1 MSLLSLPTDL
11 RSIQDE
17 ATWRIYVRGV
27 VQGVGFRPFV
37 YNLATKLQ
45 LRGWVRNTSAGVEIL
60 LHGPTERL
68 HRFLDSLSS
77 QAPPLAHIQEVQI
90 VPEEVCPA
98 SEGFAIL
105 DSAKQEGAF
114 QAVSADVAI
123 CPDCERE
130 LLDPSDRRYL
140 YPFITCTHCGPRF
153 TIIRDLPYDRPLTT
167 MADFPLCEA
176 CEREYHDPADR
187 RFHAQPI
194 ACPTCG
200 PMVQFISPGQVQRV
214 ARMSLQLEAILC
226 ARRWLRTGKI
236 LAIKGLG
243 GFHLACDAN
252 NAEAVA
258 ELRRRK
264 RRSEKPFALM
274 AADLSTVERFCEM
287 TPAERMLLLSR
298 QRPIV
303 LLRKRPERELPGIAP
318 GLDRLGIM
326 LPYTPLHVLLLNQH
340 DPILNREAVPPLLVM
355 TSGNLSDEPI
365 AIDNEEAW
373 QRLHPLV
380 DAFLVHNR
388 PIQTRCDDSVV
399 RLNRVEGET
408 FTVYLRR
415 SRGYAPEALTLPF
428 PTEPLLA
435 VGGELKNTFCLV
447 RERYAFLSQHIGDLE
462 NYETLQAF
470 EQAVRHFEHLF
481 RVRPQQLACDLHPA
495 YLSTRYAQ
503 ERAQAESIPLVGVQ
517 HHHAHIAACMADAGL
532 EEQQVIGLA
541 YDGTGYGTDG
551 HIWGGEVLLASYAG
565 FERAAHLEY
574 LPLPGGD
581 AAIRHPWR
589 IAYAYALAL
598 GLEIEDLPW
607 VTNIPAQARNVV
619 RAQCEKGINL
629 ALTSS
634 LGRLFDAVAALCG
647 LRPEVH
653 YEAQAAMELEMCSRP
668 WMARARPYPC
678 PIESQDGKLLWRLR
692 PLFEAILRDL
702 RAGRPIGEIGAR
714 FHQTVLA
721 WTFEVCERLRA
732 ESGLNRV
739 ALAGGVWQNEILL
752 EGALAGL
759 KARGFEP
766 LWPRRTPFNDGALG
780 LGQAAI
786 AAYRSHLQEEHRDVS
801 GNSR

>member
-1 MSLLSLPTDL
+1 MNLLSIPTEI
-11 RSIQDE
+11 RSNQDE
-17 ATWRIYVRGV
+17 ATWHIHVRGV

-37 YNLATKLQ
+37 YNLATHLQ

-60 LHGPTERL
+60 LCGPTERL
-68 HRFLDSLSS
+68 QHFLDSLSTHP
-77 QAPPLAHIQEVQI
+77 PPLARI
-90 VPEEVCPA
+90 EEVHVTPQASLLPA
-98 SEGFAIL
+98 EGFVIL
-105 DSAKQEGAF
+105 ESAKQEGAF
-114 QAVSADVAI
+114 QAVSADMAI
-123 CPDCERE
+123 CPDCEQE
-130 LLDPSDRRYL
+130 LLDPSNRRYL

-167 MADFPLCEA
+167 MADFPLCEKCA
-176 CEREYHDPADR
+176 QEYHNPADR

-194 ACPTCG
+194 ACPVCG
-200 PMVQFISPGQVQRV
+200 PSVQFISRGQVQGV
-214 ARMSLQLEAILC
+214 TSISLHLEAILC
-226 ARRWLRTGKI
+226 ARRWLRAGKI

-243 GFHLACDAN
+243 GFHLACDAT

-264 RRSEKPFALM
+264 GRAEKPFALM
-274 AADLSTVERFCEM
+274 AADLKTVERFCEISS
-287 TPAERMLLLSR
+287 AERALLLSR

-303 LLRKRPERELPGIAP
+303 LLRKRPGIELPGIAP

-340 DPILNREAVPPLLVM
+340 NPILNREAVPPLLVM

-373 QRLHPLV
+373 QRLHPLA

-399 RLNRVEGET
+399 GVNLAAGEP
-408 FTVYLRR
+408 FTVYFRR
-415 SRGYAPEALTLPF
+415 SRGYAPEAVILPF
-428 PTEPLLA
+428 AAEPVLA

-447 RERYAFLSQHIGDLE
+447 REQYAFLSQHIGDLE

-470 EQAVRHFEHLF
+470 EKTIKHLEHLF
-481 RVRPQQLACDLHPA
+481 RVSPSEIACDLHPA

-503 ERAQAESIPLVGVQ
+503 ERAQAEGIPLLQVQ

-532 EEQQVIGLA
+532 EEQTVIGLA

-565 FERAAHLEY
+565 FERLAHLEY

-607 VTNIPAQARNVV
+607 LRNIPAQARHVV
-619 RAQCEKGINL
+619 RAQCENGINL

-647 LRPEVH
+647 LRQQVH
-653 YEAQAAMELEMCSRP
+653 YEAQAAMELETHSRR
-668 WMARARPYPC
+668 WMDSPSPYPYML
-678 PIESQDGKLLWRLR
+678 EKRDGKWIWRLR
-692 PLFEAILRDL
+692 PLFEAILHDL
-702 RAGRPIGEIGAR
+702 RGNRPIGEIGAR
-714 FHQTVLA
+714 FHHTVLA
-721 WTFEVCERLRA
+721 WTLEICERLRS
-732 ESGLNRV
+732 EFGLNRV
-739 ALAGGVWQNEILL
+739 ALSGGVWQNELLL
-752 EGALAGL
+752 EGALGGL

-766 LWPRRTPFNDGALG
+766 IWPRRTPFNDGALS
-780 LGQAAI
+780 LGQAVI
-786 AAYRSHLQEEHRDVS
+786 AAYRSRMQEEQGNVP